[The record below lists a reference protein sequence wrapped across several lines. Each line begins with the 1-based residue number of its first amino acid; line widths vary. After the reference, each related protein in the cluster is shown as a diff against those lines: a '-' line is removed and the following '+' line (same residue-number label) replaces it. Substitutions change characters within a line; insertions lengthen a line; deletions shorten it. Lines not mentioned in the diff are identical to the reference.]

1 MAWQGVVQRGLEG
14 RSDACVWVA
23 GRLGVGLGGGPRGV
37 TYEVLVVSFVR
48 VFVRSLRECYEAKYS
63 SCCVRCEFSLL
74 STVVTFPATEAIPA
88 TSVWRGNEGAGV
100 VATLDACSPRC
111 LPPGR
116 L

>member
-1 MAWQGVVQRGLEG
+1 MFGWLAV
-14 RSDACVWVA
+14 
-23 GRLGVGLGGGPRGV
+23 GVGLGGGSRACGFRLCACLYARCA
-37 TYEVLVVSFVR
+37 TLLWHVR
-48 VFVRSLRECYEAKYS
+48 I
-63 SCCVRCEFSLL
+63 CEFSLL

-88 TSVWRGNEGAGV
+88 TSVTVWRGNEGAGV

>member
-1 MAWQGVVQRGLEG
+1 MAWQGVGQRGLEG
-14 RSDACVWVA
+14 RSACVWVA
-23 GRLGVGLGGGPRGV
+23 GSGSGIGWWFAGVWF
-37 TYEVLVVSFVR
+37 SFVR

-88 TSVWRGNEGAGV
+88 TSVTVWRGNEGAGV